1 MKRTQRIMQAS
12 GVAVHMGKGLTVV
25 RSLSARPQVPQV
37 QNYKNLK
44 GWQNPMSVQKIL
56 TEYFKKKY
64 GMAMINIQRGIVS
77 VGSQRF

>member
-1 MKRTQRIMQAS
+1 MQAS

-25 RSLSARPQVPQV
+25 SSLSARPRV
-37 QNYKNLK
+37 QNYKKLK
-44 GWQNPMSVQKIL
+44 GWQNPMSVQKVL

-77 VGSQRF
+77 VGNQGF